1 MRPQD
6 RDSEHPLLEP
16 EIESE
21 LGEALRS
28 AWAPAELDPAV
39 NEQLIEA
46 VLVDPFAP
54 ATDEEVRESER
65 LRAALEGQA
74 DHPATELRDLLRA
87 AADPTALEPRTAEHL
102 ASSHLARQRSN
113 VIYVAFGAAAAVAAL
128 AAAVALIVSPV
139 EHPQPSARRAE
150 PSAKRQS
157 LAVSRSTAPL
167 FDSKFETGGTTARID
182 RIALQ
187 RGREYRDN
195 RYAAW
200 GLR

>member
-16 EIESE
+16 EAESK

-28 AWAPAELDPAV
+28 AWAPTEIDPAV

-46 VLVDPFAP
+46 ALVDPFAP
-54 ATDEEVRESER
+54 ATEDEVRESER

-74 DHPATELRDLLRA
+74 DHPATELCDLLRA
-87 AADPTALEPRTAEHL
+87 ASDPTPLEPRAAERLVPQQLRKH
-102 ASSHLARQRSN
+102 RGN

-128 AAAVALIVSPV
+128 AAALALLVSPV
-139 EHPQPSARRAE
+139 ERPEPAATRSVLPVPQR
-150 PSAKRQS
+150 S

-167 FDSKFETGGTTARID
+167 FDSKFETGETTARID
-182 RIALQ
+182 RITLQ
-187 RGREYRDN
+187 REREFRDN

>member
-16 EIESE
+16 EVESE

-28 AWAPAELDPAV
+28 AWAPTELDPAV

-46 VLVDPFAP
+46 ALVDPFAP
-54 ATDEEVRESER
+54 ATEDEVRESER
-65 LRAALEGQA
+65 LRAALEGKA
-74 DHPATELRDLLRA
+74 DHPATELCDVLRA
-87 AADPTALEPRTAEHL
+87 AADPTPLKPRTADRL
-102 ASSHLARQRSN
+102 ASRHLGTQRGN
-113 VIYVAFGAAAAVAAL
+113 VVYVAFGAAAAALAL
-128 AAAVALIVSPV
+128 AAAVALVVSPV
-139 EHPQPSARRAE
+139 QRPGPAAQRAAL
-150 PSAKRQS
+150 PAGQHS

-167 FDSKFETGGTTARID
+167 FDSKFETSGTTARID

-187 RGREYRDN
+187 RGREFRDN

>member
-16 EIESE
+16 EVESE
-21 LGEALRS
+21 LTEALHS
-28 AWAPAELDPAV
+28 AWAPAGLDPTV

-46 VLVDPFAP
+46 ALVDPFAP
-54 ATDEEVRESER
+54 ATEDEVRESER
-65 LRAALEGQA
+65 LRRALEGQA
-74 DHPATELRDLLRA
+74 DHPATELCDVLRA
-87 AADPTALEPRTAEHL
+87 AADPAPLEPRSADRL
-102 ASSHLARQRSN
+102 ASKHLGTPRSN
-113 VIYVAFGAAAAVAAL
+113 VVYVAFGAAAAVAAL
-128 AAAVALIVSPV
+128 AAAVALLLSPV
-139 EHPQPSARRAE
+139 ERPGPAAQRPAV
-150 PSAKRQS
+150 PAKQHQ

-187 RGREYRDN
+187 RGREFRDN